1 MEFKTKKQDNATV
14 ELIIKFK
21 PDEVNDAYQKAY
33 QKAQKKFKLPG
44 FRAGR
49 VPLDLVEK
57 HLGESVVE
65 EALHELV
72 HSALDEIISDLNP
85 QPISVPRF
93 TEVEQIDRAKGATI
107 KGQYDTF
114 PIIKL
119 GKYRKIKVTEDQPV
133 IKDEHIQKELE
144 RLQQERATLMTRE
157 GAAQMEDYVQLD
169 IQIRRKDTG
178 KNLYKNQNLN
188 VQLGKTATLPGLDEH
203 LVGMHAEEE
212 KEVDLDIDE
221 DFPDAKFAG
230 NTVTARVKVLD
241 CKFASYP
248 ELNDEFAKDVGEYEN
263 LAALKSKLRDDMDKE
278 ARRALKSRST
288 QEILNAIV
296 EGSKLIVPDSLIQN
310 EVDRRIEQLGQR
322 LGMKKPTLDDLVRIS
337 GENRDKLEADLK
349 AGAQKAVYDQ
359 LVVSEISKEI
369 KLEVEQSEIE
379 KEVQERFGQMIPP
392 DQMQRFLQNEE
403 LLDDVRSRLLF
414 MKSLDWIYANADVRP
429 GREVAYDELQS
440 ESSPS

>member
-119 GKYRKIKVTEDQPV
+119 GKFRKIKVTEDQPV

-157 GAAQMEDYVQLD
+157 GAAQMDDYVQVD

-203 LVGMHAEEE
+203 LVGM
-212 KEVDLDIDE
+212 
-221 DFPDAKFAG
+221 
-230 NTVTARVKVLD
+230 
-241 CKFASYP
+241 
-248 ELNDEFAKDVGEYEN
+248 
-263 LAALKSKLRDDMDKE
+263 
-278 ARRALKSRST
+278 
-288 QEILNAIV
+288 
-296 EGSKLIVPDSLIQN
+296 
-310 EVDRRIEQLGQR
+310 
-322 LGMKKPTLDDLVRIS
+322 
-337 GENRDKLEADLK
+337 
-349 AGAQKAVYDQ
+349 
-359 LVVSEISKEI
+359 
-369 KLEVEQSEIE
+369 
-379 KEVQERFGQMIPP
+379 
-392 DQMQRFLQNEE
+392 
-403 LLDDVRSRLLF
+403 
-414 MKSLDWIYANADVRP
+414 
-429 GREVAYDELQS
+429 
-440 ESSPS
+440 